1 MTKKQKEINKKI
13 KAVERLAGMFKA
25 NGANRIKT
33 VKGYRFILKNEK
45 WKIYGHVRIICYTI
59 NENLSERP

>member
-1 MTKKQKEINKKI
+1 MTKKEKEINKKI

-33 VKGYRFILKNEK
+33 VKGYRFVLKS
-45 WKIYGHVRIICYTI
+45 
-59 NENLSERP
+59 L